1 MSDLFAPSD
10 DSGTPLAPEEKRDLI
25 PAHITYRSELNA
37 AEQDNIARGQD
48 WALRRRRREIVD
60 ERFILDL
67 HRRMFGEVWRWAGR
81 YRTSERNLG
90 VASWDIPVEMRKL
103 IDDARTWVAGGAYS
117 SDEIAVRLHRRLVW
131 IHPFA
136 NGNGRHARLVAD
148 LLVMRLGGERFTW
161 GSGSLYSAGELR
173 QRYVAALRA
182 ADRHDIAALV
192 AFARS

>member
-25 PAHITYRSELNA
+25 PAHIAYRSELNA
-37 AEQDNIARGQD
+37 AEQANIVHGQE
-48 WALRRRRREIVD
+48 WAMRRRRKILD
-60 ERFILDL
+60 ERFLLAL
-67 HRRMFGEVWRWAGR
+67 HRQMFGDVWRWAGR

-90 VASWDIPVEMRKL
+90 VAVWQIAVDMRAL
-103 IDDARTWVAGGAYS
+103 IDDARTWIAQASYPR
-117 SDEIAVRLHRRLVW
+117 DEIAVRLHHRLVW

-148 LLVMRLGGERFTW
+148 LLVMQHGGERFSW
-161 GSGSLYSAGELR
+161 GRASLYSASELR
-173 QRYVAALRA
+173 QRYITALRE
-182 ADRHDIAALV
+182 ADRYDLAALV

>member
-1 MSDLFAPSD
+1 MSDLFAPPD
-10 DSGTPLAPEEKRDLI
+10 DSGTPLTPEEKRDLI
-25 PAHITYRSELNA
+25 PAHIAFRHELNA
-37 AEQDNIARGQD
+37 AEQNNITRGQD
-48 WALRRRRREIVD
+48 WALRRRRRTIVE
-60 ERFILDL
+60 ERFMLAL

-90 VASWDIPVEMRKL
+90 VTPWEIPVEMRKL
-103 IDDARTWVAGGAYS
+103 IDDTRTWIAQAPFPR
-117 SDEIAVRLHRRLVW
+117 DEIAVRLHHRLVW

-148 LLVMRLGGERFTW
+148 LLVMQLGGERFTW
-161 GSGSLYSAGELR
+161 GRGSLYSGGELR

-182 ADRHDIAALV
+182 ADRHDVAALV

>member
-1 MSDLFAPSD
+1 MSDLFAPPD
-10 DSGTPLAPEEKRDLI
+10 DAGTPLAPEEKHDLI
-25 PAHITYRSELNA
+25 PAHIAFRRELNA

-48 WALRRRRREIVD
+48 WALRRRREILD
-60 ERFILDL
+60 ERFILEI
-67 HRRMFGEVWRWAGR
+67 HRRMFSDVWRWAGR
-81 YRTSERNLG
+81 YRTTERNLG
-90 VASWDIPVEMRKL
+90 IAPWEIPVEMRKL
-103 IDDARTWVAGGAYS
+103 IDDARTWIARAAYPP
-117 SDEIAVRLHRRLVW
+117 DEIAVRLHHRLVL

-173 QRYVAALRA
+173 QRYVAALRS
-182 ADRHDIAALV
+182 ADRHDVATLV

>member
-1 MSDLFAPSD
+1 MSDLFVPPD
-10 DSGTPLAPEEKRDLI
+10 DAGTPLAPEEKRDLI
-25 PAHITYRSELNA
+25 PAHIAFRRELNA

-48 WALRRRRREIVD
+48 WALRRRREILD
-60 ERFILDL
+60 ERFILEL
-67 HRRMFGEVWRWAGR
+67 HRRMLGDVWRWAGR

-90 VASWDIPVEMRKL
+90 VASWEIPVEMRKL
-103 IDDARTWVAGGAYS
+103 IDDARTWIARAAYPP
-117 SDEIAVRLHRRLVW
+117 DEIAVRLHHRLVL

-161 GSGSLYSAGELR
+161 GRGSLYGAGELR
-173 QRYVAALRA
+173 EQYVAALRA
-182 ADRHDIAALV
+182 ADGHDIATLV

>member
-1 MSDLFAPSD
+1 MSDLFAPAD
-10 DSGTPLAPEEKRDLI
+10 DGGAPPTHDEKRDLI
-25 PAHITYRSELNA
+25 PAHIATRSELNA

-60 ERFILDL
+60 ERFLREL

-90 VASWDIPVEMRKL
+90 VASWDVPAEMRKL
-103 IDDARTWVAGGAYS
+103 LDDARTWIAGAAYPR
-117 SDEIAVRLHRRLVW
+117 DEIAVRLHHRLVW

-148 LLVMRLGGERFTW
+148 LLVMRLGGERFSW
-161 GSGSLYSAGELR
+161 GRGSLYNAGELR
-173 QRYVAALRA
+173 QRYIAALHA
-182 ADRHDIAALV
+182 ADRHDVAPLV